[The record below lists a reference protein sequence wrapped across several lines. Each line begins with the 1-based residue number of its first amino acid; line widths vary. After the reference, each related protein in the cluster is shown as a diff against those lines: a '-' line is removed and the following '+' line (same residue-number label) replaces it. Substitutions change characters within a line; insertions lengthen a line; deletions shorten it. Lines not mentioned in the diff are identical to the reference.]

1 MPGLACVHLM
11 LPQSLGQKIL
21 EWDEKEAI
29 NCERDLQKVGELA
42 KAEDAKNPEI
52 KSVQYP
58 GREQQA
64 SCVAMRFAPL
74 VFMDVERPVAHVAVS
89 EQRSHALQF
98 LCHHGPRKSPHR

>member
-21 EWDEKEAI
+21 ESDEKQAM
-29 NCERDLQKVGELA
+29 NCASDMQKIGEMA

-74 VFMDVERPVAHVAVS
+74 VFMDKGRPVAHITVRPS
-89 EQRSHALQF
+89 DP
-98 LCHHGPRKSPHR
+98 C